1 MRIGLIGLGKM
12 GGNMAQR
19 IRNAG
24 HEVVGYDRNPAS
36 PRDVASVE
44 ELVTALEQPRVI
56 WVMVPSGEPTR
67 ATVADLGS
75 KLSAGD
81 IIIDGGNSRYTDD
94 QAHALAL
101 ADKGVKYLDV
111 GVSNGVWG
119 LTEGYAL
126 MVGGDAADVATAQPI
141 FDALKPADGGFVHA
155 GPSGAGHFV
164 KMIHNGIE
172 YGFMQAL
179 GEGYE
184 LMSASDLVPNPD
196 AVMTSWQH
204 GTVIQSWLLDLLAKA
219 LNSDPGLSQIRG
231 YAQDS
236 GEGRWTIEEAIQK
249 AVPMPVITAA
259 LFARFASRQTESPAM
274 QVVAALR
281 QQFGGHPVGS
291 AGSDAPVAIA

>member
-24 HEVVGYDRNPAS
+24 HEVVGYDRNPDA
-36 PRDVASVE
+36 PRDVASLQD
-44 ELVTALEQPRVI
+44 LVAALTSPRVI

-67 ATVADLGS
+67 ATVTDLGNQ
-75 KLSAGD
+75 LSAGD

-94 QAHALAL
+94 QTHAAAL
-101 ADKGVKYLDV
+101 GEKGVHYLDV

-126 MVGGDAADVATAQPI
+126 MVGGDAADVAVAQPI

-179 GEGYE
+179 GEG
-184 LMSASDLVPNPD
+184 LRAD
-196 AVMTSWQH
+196 ARVR
-204 GTVIQSWLLDLLAKA
+204 
-219 LNSDPGLSQIRG
+219 PGDRPRRR
-231 YAQDS
+231 DD
-236 GEGRWTIEEAIQK
+236 
-249 AVPMPVITAA
+249 
-259 LFARFASRQTESPAM
+259 
-274 QVVAALR
+274 VVAAR
-281 QQFGGHPVGS
+281 HRHPVLAARPARQGAQLRS
-291 AGSDAPVAIA
+291 RPDPDPRVRTGFR